1 MVDEPLIPETIAAR
15 AHEIATALRRDG
27 LPFLNLPVGTDLS
40 LAILDQAVQAVGWR
54 KQLANVQRKF
64 DRIHLDA
71 QRQQRA
77 HVRLKR
83 ALRQKVRDFEA
94 MRSAVLDGYA
104 AAGPAMTTLGEIVRR
119 STALGL
125 PETAWWRKGKR
136 PARAISGQT
145 PLADLLGMTQD
156 ELDRAHGR
164 LLEMTQAELDAA
176 WSQRIHE
183 NQERARQNAMN
194 QAAKSLLDY
203 TFQTVDPEVIRERM
217 RRVLGRV
224 DASRPTVIVSSR
236 EALFVHPW
244 SRSPDWVKD
253 GDPIQSNGVIYQQP
267 HEFRFMHGR
276 RLCITAAGTVT
287 VCACGVFAFE
297 HHFGQTGAASAE
309 LSQIGQSPR
318 PGCV

>member
-1 MVDEPLIPETIAAR
+1 MDEPLIPETIALRAR
-15 AHEIATALRRDG
+15 EMLELLRLGPASQTVAMGHLTRDAVLTTA
-27 LPFLNLPVGTDLS
+27 V
-40 LAILDQAVQAVGWR
+40 LDQAIQAVFWR
-54 KQLANVQRKF
+54 KQLANVQRKL

-83 ALRQKVRDFEA
+83 ALRQKVQDFEA

-125 PETAWWRKGKR
+125 PETAWWRKGKW
-136 PARAISGQT
+136 PARAISG
-145 PLADLLGMTQD
+145 LAALP
-156 ELDRAHGR
+156 R
-164 LLEMTQAELDAA
+164 MTQAELDAA

-224 DASRPTVIVSSR
+224 GASRPTVIVSSR